1 MFCKYEGEPKD
12 GAPATLSI
20 TSGFICG
27 MFGTTHPVC
36 RLLDFLIPTPGLG
49 LLIKGIGKAL
59 KSLEYLALV
68 KDVLETY
75 EDDII
80 PTPEFCRFYPNV
92 TIEEIYYW
100 DVVAAL
106 SPFSNGELDRKV
118 AIYTAIQLWNDNC
131 QCKGKEDAD
140 DDLPYPDPLPVPEPL
155 PPDDTCYLAHEA
167 YRQQLIIS
175 NNKRADIIRIIAEN
189 PNVNLIGTYE
199 SPLTEPPLVNGYPA
213 GYWTPT
219 ISNQSPDANGCYCFV
234 ARDNAIQYLF
244 DNDVYL
250 DGVLIPPQNLG
261 FGTSWK
267 FLNWCS
273 PPPEPDFEDE
283 PVLDPDFLEDFC
295 DIFPEVEACV
305 KCAPAEHQEVDV
317 PFNTA
322 CDETGVITWGID
334 VIPGGDG

>member
-12 GAPATLSI
+12 GSPATISI

-27 MFGTTHPVC
+27 MFGTAHPVC
-36 RLLDFLIPTPGLG
+36 RLLDFLLPTPGLG
-49 LLIKGIGKAL
+49 VLLKGIGKAL
-59 KSLEYLALV
+59 KGLKYLELV
-68 KDVLETY
+68 KDTLENY

-80 PTPEFCRFYPNV
+80 PTAEFCRFYPSV
-92 TIEEIYYW
+92 EIEEIYYW

-140 DDLPYPDPLPVPEPL
+140 PDSPYPDPLPVPDPL
-155 PPDDTCYLAHEA
+155 PPDDTCYLAYET
-167 YRQQLIIS
+167 YRAAALQS
-175 NNKRADIIRIIAEN
+175 NVARAMIERVIAEN
-189 PNVNLIGTYE
+189 PTVNLINIE
-199 SPLTEPPLVNGYPA
+199 ENVLTDPPLVNGFPA
-213 GYWTPT
+213 AYWTPT
-219 ISNQSPDANGCYCFV
+219 ISQQTPDENGCYCFQV
-234 ARDNAIQYLF
+234 RDASVRYVF

-250 DGVLIPPQNLG
+250 DGVRIPPQNLG
-261 FGTSWK
+261 FATSWK
-267 FLNWCS
+267 FLRWCS

-295 DIFPEVEACV
+295 DIFPEIETCV
-305 KCAPAEHQEVDV
+305 KCAGAEHLEVDV

-322 CDETGVITWGID
+322 CDEAGTITWGID
-334 VIPGGDG
+334 VIPGGNG